1 MQITQ
6 YDIVKSLFLA
16 DKAHLNRYGRPITF
30 DNYFAMKDGPV
41 PNLAYNLLKRDNY
54 SLRRLRIKEVP
65 WTSTLAPK
73 ISENAKFFSSKEGQD
88 NPEDHLSDSDMEELR
103 NALAKVKRLGFKQVR
118 KLTHDDPAYVDAW
131 DEDGLVRSFSMSLSL
146 LFDKPNEEEARNL
159 EFFSKHS

>member
-54 SLRRLRIKEVP
+54 SLRRLRNQGGSLDEY
-65 WTSTLAPK
+65 SC
-73 ISENAKFFSSKEGQD
+73 SKNQ
-88 NPEDHLSDSDMEELR
+88 
-103 NALAKVKRLGFKQVR
+103 
-118 KLTHDDPAYVDAW
+118 
-131 DEDGLVRSFSMSLSL
+131 
-146 LFDKPNEEEARNL
+146 
-159 EFFSKHS
+159 